1 MPKDKSFKL
10 FEILKSLKLFEA
22 DIKIL
27 KSKDVVLLTWS
38 DSAIPYQF
46 LTSLMY
52 VYPITQ
58 VQWNSTHEKELEIMS
73 RHLSRE
79 LTLKNLQSKKLLGAD
94 RNRYLHSKSD
104 ELLT

>member
-1 MPKDKSFKL
+1 
-10 FEILKSLKLFEA
+10 
-22 DIKIL
+22 
-27 KSKDVVLLTWS
+27 
-38 DSAIPYQF
+38 
-46 LTSLMY
+46 
-52 VYPITQ
+52 
-58 VQWNSTHEKELEIMS
+58 MS